1 MVRCKQLY
9 KCYLWPVLIKKAN
22 ERKTPSQTLIKRS
35 RRTQVPRLF
44 LRKDQKKKQ
53 RKSYFDLKFASRNK
67 KKRKNKEKREKT
79 FFVQSRIF
87 VYFYLSDSAKQKT
100 REKKRVFF
108 QRITAERYFHF
119 LIFVQK
125 ASKRMPKKI

>member
-22 ERKTPSQTLIKRS
+22 EKKAPSQTLIKRS

-67 KKRKNKEKREKT
+67 KKRKNKEKRKKNFFCSKPNFCIFLFVRFCKTKNKGEKT
-79 FFVQSRIF
+79 SLFPKDYGREIFSFFNFR
-87 VYFYLSDSAKQKT
+87 
-100 REKKRVFF
+100 
-108 QRITAERYFHF
+108 
-119 LIFVQK
+119 
-125 ASKRMPKKI
+125 PKSQ